1 MYRSNKVKWALI
13 FMLAAVPAAGIGPSA
28 VVNAQSEAYQR
39 DVLSAAQQLDM
50 VYVTKNA
57 YFELK
62 NAVILPSE
70 NGRMLFFTITVNNGE
85 AKELP
90 FLDYWVRV
98 GSKGGTEFEAQLLP
112 QDKAKKEVPA
122 GQQVDYSFYAPVN
135 DSVTL
140 GDLKFRIT
148 HWNYNLAA
156 LEETVGAISF
166 PDDVGSVLSTSSG
179 SRTLN
184 FGSFP
189 VEAQVTKNY
198 VQEKEAHL
206 SPRLM
211 LKLTNHG
218 GSSLKLP
225 GLQYSL
231 RTANGALYPLEAIV
245 PADKQLLTPEVSV
258 EFQLKGSLLPK
269 SAAAGEW
276 EVVISQPVSIT
287 SDQKLNYPIASLTV
301 PAASMET
308 IPVGSP
314 VEYTN
319 LTGTY
324 RLQVEKLQRMPWE
337 DQDILS
343 ADLTLTHQET
353 TSLPFPELKAYF
365 LLDDGVKV
373 EAKAI
378 RTDRAA
384 GLPPGIPMHVQIA
397 AKIPYSYPY
406 SSAKLVVNEKVNEQ
420 TTEEMAQFDM
430 PLTGTGL
437 KTVVLGDKQPITGAG
452 RSATYAPSAVNTYS
466 DDTSQWYEVQLE
478 TTNMEKRSAAL
489 PKVAA
494 FLKTTDDRLFPMK
507 IREVKQKLNP
517 SGKAM
522 QSLIAKLPKDMDTA
536 GLKMVIGEAVT
547 DTHWTGV
554 DEKADAYLNAVEM
567 EIPSENAT
575 PKSNLKDIEFF
586 PYKLT
591 LSRIQTGLDRTKLTI
606 AFDYKLE
613 RDNYYETVTDGQKLI
628 IQFQDSRRN
637 VTIEEV
643 FYLES
648 KPDDDDK
655 KVDLGL
661 HDYKITKADAEL
673 IFRVE
678 QLKQYKIS
686 VFSELQG
693 KRKLLASQFVDWFV
707 VLE

>member
-1 MYRSNKVKWALI
+1 MYRSNKVKWALVCL
-13 FMLAAVPAAGIGPSA
+13 LAAVPAAGAGP
-28 VVNAQSEAYQR
+28 VVNAQSAAYQR
-39 DVLSAAQQLDM
+39 DVLSAAQQLPL

-70 NGRMLFFTITVNNGE
+70 TGNMLFFTVTVDNGE
-85 AKELP
+85 SAALS

-98 GSKGGTEFEAQLLP
+98 GSKSGTEFEAQLLP
-112 QDKAKKEVPA
+112 QDKAKKDIPA
-122 GQQVDYSFYAPVN
+122 GQRVDYSFYAQVN

-140 GDLKFRIT
+140 GDLKFRVT
-148 HWNYNLAA
+148 RWNYNLAA
-156 LEETVGAISF
+156 LEETVGSIAF
-166 PDDVGSVLSTSSG
+166 PGDADSVLSAPSD

-198 VQEKEAHL
+198 VQEKEAYL

-211 LKLTNHG
+211 LKLTNRG

-225 GLQYSL
+225 GLQYAL
-231 RTANGALYPLEAIV
+231 RTAGGASYPLEAVV
-245 PADKQLLTPEVSV
+245 PADKQQLTPEVSV
-258 EFQLKGSLLPK
+258 EIQLKGTLLPK

-276 EVVISQPVSIT
+276 EVVISQPVSIA

-301 PAASMET
+301 PAAALET
-308 IPVGSP
+308 IPLGSP
-314 VEYTN
+314 VDYTN

-343 ADLTLTHQET
+343 ADLTLTHQEAS
-353 TSLPFPELKAYF
+353 SLPFPEMKAYY
-365 LLDDGVKV
+365 LLDDGVKI

-384 GLPPGIPMHVQIA
+384 GLPPGVPMHVQFA
-397 AKIPYSYPY
+397 AKIPYAYPY
-406 SSAKLVVNEKVNEQ
+406 SSARLVVQEKVSEQ
-420 TTEEMAQFDM
+420 TVEEMAQFDM

-437 KTVVLGDKQPITGAG
+437 RAVALGSKQPITGAG
-452 RSATYAPSAVNTYS
+452 RNAMYAPRAVNSYA
-466 DDTSQWYEVQLE
+466 DDSSQWFEVQLE
-478 TTNMEKRSAAL
+478 TTNLEKRSSAL

-494 FLKTTDDRLFPMK
+494 FLKTPDERLFPMK

-517 SGKAM
+517 SGQAV
-522 QSLIAKLPKDMDTA
+522 QSLTAKLPKDMDRS
-536 GLKMVIGEAVT
+536 GLKLIVGEAVT
-547 DTHWTGV
+547 DTHWTGL

-567 EIPSENAT
+567 ELPEEQPG
-575 PKSNLKDIEFF
+575 PKTNLKNIEFF

-591 LSRIQTGLDRTKLTI
+591 ISKLQTQLDNKALRIN
-606 AFDYKLE
+606 FDYNLE
-613 RDNYYETVTDGQKLI
+613 KDTYYETANDGQRLI
-628 IQFQDSRRN
+628 IQFQDADRK

-643 FYLES
+643 LYLES

-661 HDYKITKADAEL
+661 HEYKITKSDADL
-673 IFRVE
+673 IFKLVFM
-678 QLKQYKIS
+678 KKYNVS
-686 VFSELQG
+686 VFTEFQG
-693 KRKLLASQFVDWFV
+693 KRKLLATQSLDWFITV
-707 VLE
+707 D